1 MCALQMVKLLK
12 IEHVTNVPS
21 MRSPPMPGGLNGQL
35 IYTVYGILAKSSN
48 VWVRGFDLL
57 S

>member
-1 MCALQMVKLLK
+1 MVKLLK